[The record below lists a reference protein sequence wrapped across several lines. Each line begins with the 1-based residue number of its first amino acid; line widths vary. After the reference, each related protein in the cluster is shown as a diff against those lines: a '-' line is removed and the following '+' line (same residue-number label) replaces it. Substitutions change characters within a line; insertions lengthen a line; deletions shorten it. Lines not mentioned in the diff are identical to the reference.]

1 MKNTN
6 TSENNRTS
14 KSAAKRNQRKQAL
27 AAQKKKK
34 MIQTGIIIAVV
45 ACLCLLIGYAIFDE
59 VRYRMN
65 RTTASDD
72 YSAMLTEDGKLDGL
86 DVKDYVVDK
95 GFENIV
101 VPFADVEC
109 TDEELDAE
117 IAELLEQ
124 YPEINTDSSAT
135 VADGDQIH
143 LDHVGYIDGVA
154 FEGGDTKGQGST
166 LTIGSGRFIDDFE
179 QQLIGTHPGETVTV
193 EVTFPESYPS
203 SPELAGKDA
212 TFDVTINGIFYT
224 PEFDDDFVQL
234 NFSEYASTA
243 DEYREYLREK
253 NYQANLDTYIAAYIA
268 NNSELTSYPKA
279 YVNVLKAL
287 QKHVDEYNYDYY
299 NEYYMQM
306 IGSPAYASF
315 EEYIGMSDKSYEKD
329 LLKTARMAATT
340 NMTYQY
346 LFEKY
351 GLTVTDE
358 LYAEVVEKYGE
369 DSETIYGTAYLNQA
383 AMKEAVVDYLMS
395 VVTIE

>member
-1 MKNTN
+1 MKKTT

-14 KSAAKRNQRKQAL
+14 KSATKRNQRKQEL

-34 MIQTGIIIAVV
+34 MIYRGIGIAVV
-45 ACLCLLIGYAIFDE
+45 ACLCLLVVYLIVGE
-59 VRYRMN
+59 MKYRMN

-86 DVKDYVVDK
+86 DVNDYVVDK
-95 GFENIV
+95 GFENLVI
-101 VPFADVEC
+101 PFADVEC

-117 IAELLEQ
+117 ITELLAQ
-124 YPEINTDSSAT
+124 YPAINTDPSAT
-135 VADGDQIH
+135 VADGDQIN

-154 FEGGDTKGQGST
+154 FEGGDTQGNGST

-179 QQLIGTHPGETVTV
+179 TQLIGTHPGETVTV
-193 EVTFPESYPS
+193 EVTFPESYSNNPD
-203 SPELAGKDA
+203 LAGKDA
-212 TFDVTINGIFYT
+212 TFDVTINGIYYT
-224 PEFDDDFVQL
+224 PEFDDEFVTL

-243 DEYREYLREK
+243 DEYREYLREQ

-268 NNSELTSYPKA
+268 NNAELTSYPKA

-287 QKHVDEYNYDYY
+287 QKHVDEYNYNYYNDYY
-299 NEYYMQM
+299 TQM

-315 EEYIGMSDKSYEKD
+315 EEYIGMSDKNYEKD
-329 LLKTARMAATT
+329 LLETARMAATT

-351 GLTVTDE
+351 NLTVTDE
-358 LYAEVVEKYGE
+358 LYAEVVEKYGT

-383 AMKEAVVDYLMS
+383 AMKEAVVDYLMT